1 MIAESIYT
9 SKKNRFSLLMST
21 LMVAAFI
28 VIALNIIFVLFY
40 TLKNMNEPLFD
51 ILTLTFKDGY
61 LLING
66 EKVGLSILIN
76 LLLLFVI
83 WLIMIYSTLRAMNR
97 NFMTYFL

>member
-1 MIAESIYT
+1 
-9 SKKNRFSLLMST
+9 
-21 LMVAAFI
+21 MVAAFI